1 MPRMNRKPGEKAK
14 DFKGTLKKL
23 IKYAGR
29 YRIGIIAVMICA
41 IASATFSIVSPKIL
55 GKATTKLA
63 EGLMSKI
70 SGTGSIDF
78 GYIGR
83 ILIIV
88 LVLYGISSLFNLVQ
102 ALQCQ
107 QLHRSYVTDFVVKL
121 LKKSTVCQ

>member
-55 GKATTKLA
+55 GKAN
-63 EGLMSKI
+63 KI
-70 SGTGSIDF
+70 SRRFNVQDF
-78 GYIGR
+78 RNRQY
-83 ILIIV
+83 
-88 LVLYGISSLFNLVQ
+88 
-102 ALQCQ
+102 
-107 QLHRSYVTDFVVKL
+107 
-121 LKKSTVCQ
+121 

>member
-55 GKATTKLA
+55 
-63 EGLMSKI
+63 
-70 SGTGSIDF
+70 
-78 GYIGR
+78 
-83 ILIIV
+83 
-88 LVLYGISSLFNLVQ
+88 
-102 ALQCQ
+102 
-107 QLHRSYVTDFVVKL
+107 
-121 LKKSTVCQ
+121 